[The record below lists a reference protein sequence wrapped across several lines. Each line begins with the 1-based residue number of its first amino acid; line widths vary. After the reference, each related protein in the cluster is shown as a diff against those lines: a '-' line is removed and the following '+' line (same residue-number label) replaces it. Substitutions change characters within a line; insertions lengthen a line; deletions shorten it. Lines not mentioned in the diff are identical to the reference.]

1 MFRKHDLFTNLLNKR
16 CVFVLLDFCSN
27 SFNIHPCNIHKRSLQ
42 WQRFLISDEAL
53 RPDATK
59 IHYIDTNKKRAKDLP
74 LPAQKAR
81 GVLPWMTTHL
91 TLGSD
96 SHSSRKLLYFKSISV
111 ISIKINQLRLLFRQI
126 ELISEPDTSSQS
138 QFEFSNIIPKG
149 QSSPNKTD
157 VT

>member
-1 MFRKHDLFTNLLNKR
+1 MFRKHDLFTNLLDKR

-42 WQRFLISDEAL
+42 WQTFLISHEAL
-53 RPDATK
+53 RPDETQ
-59 IHYIDTNKKRAKDLP
+59 IHYIWYKLETSKRFEITSTKGTRCAALNDDTFDSWIRFPFVKEAFILQIHFCYINKNQPAKL
-74 LPAQKAR
+74 
-81 GVLPWMTTHL
+81 
-91 TLGSD
+91 SC
-96 SHSSRKLLYFKSISV
+96 
-111 ISIKINQLRLLFRQI
+111 QI
-126 ELISEPDTSSQS
+126 ELTSEPDYSSQS